1 MATIDVPGQVSVLAD
16 AEEALRKKCSS
27 KEAIRLAYEDL
38 YQEDLIKRLE
48 SELSEAVYRWILDPA
63 DRDAVLANVAIK
75 KLSPDHHVIV
85 EISCTRS
92 PEELLAVRRAYQAR
106 YKHSLEEDVAAH
118 TKGDTRKASR
128 SDAWIFRALGSPC
141 RPSEIAPTSID
152 ITTSNRGGQSD
163 SGGLR
168 SSRDIKSLKVVG
180 VWSQKCYLM
189 IGSLAPLNLLIR
201 WGRINTRVA
210 NSEAKILHEA
220 VKDKEFNHEE
230 IIRILSTRSKMQ
242 LMATFNRYRDDH
254 GTTITK
260 NLEGDSGDEFL
271 KTLRATIRCL
281 NDPKKYFEKVLRN
294 SIRRVGTDED
304 ALTRVIVTRAE
315 KDLKDIKELY
325 YKRNSV
331 PLDQAVAKDTSGDYK
346 ACFLLCWE
354 KKIEHLYLAHFQ
366 VSVKEDAEA
375 LRKACQG
382 WGTDEK
388 AIIAVLGRRNAAQR
402 RQIRHVYEEIYQ
414 EDLIK
419 RLESELSGHFEK
431 AVYRWILDPPDRDA
445 VLANVELK
453 KSGNE
458 HHVIVEI
465 SCTKNPEELLAI
477 RRAYHA
483 RYKRSL
489 EEDVAYHT
497 KGDTRRLLVAL
508 VSAFRYYG
516 EEINTTLAKS
526 EAKKLHEAIKDK
538 KFGNEDVIRILSTR
552 SIAQLQAT
560 FNCYRE
566 EEGTSITKN
575 LPKDSSD
582 EYIAAL
588 RMAVRCLKD
597 PKKFC
602 GDRSRGLEPMRTLL
616 RSDCYEG
623 RKGPERNQELYH
635 KRNNVPLDKAVD
647 KETSGDYKDMLLTL
661 LGNEV

>member
-1 MATIDVPGQVSVLAD
+1 MATVS
-16 AEEALRKKCSS
+16 
-27 KEAIRLAYEDL
+27 
-38 YQEDLIKRLE
+38 
-48 SELSEAVYRWILDPA
+48 
-63 DRDAVLANVAIK
+63 
-75 KLSPDHHVIV
+75 
-85 EISCTRS
+85 
-92 PEELLAVRRAYQAR
+92 
-106 YKHSLEEDVAAH
+106 
-118 TKGDTRKASR
+118 
-128 SDAWIFRALGSPC
+128 
-141 RPSEIAPTSID
+141 AP
-152 ITTSNRGGQSD
+152 
-163 SGGLR
+163 
-168 SSRDIKSLKVVG
+168 K
-180 VWSQKCYLM
+180 
-189 IGSLAPLNLLIR
+189 
-201 WGRINTRVA
+201 
-210 NSEAKILHEA
+210 
-220 VKDKEFNHEE
+220 
-230 IIRILSTRSKMQ
+230 
-242 LMATFNRYRDDH
+242 
-254 GTTITK
+254 
-260 NLEGDSGDEFL
+260 
-271 KTLRATIRCL
+271 
-281 NDPKKYFEKVLRN
+281 
-294 SIRRVGTDED
+294 
-304 ALTRVIVTRAE
+304 
-315 KDLKDIKELY
+315 
-325 YKRNSV
+325 
-331 PLDQAVAKDTSGDYK
+331 
-346 ACFLLCWE
+346 
-354 KKIEHLYLAHFQ
+354 Q

-402 RQIRHVYEEIYQ
+402 RQIRHAYEEIYQ

-453 KSGNE
+453 KSGNKD
-458 HHVIVEI
+458 HVIVEI

-489 EEDVAYHT
+489 EEEVAYHT

-566 EEGTSITKN
+566 QEGTSITKN

-582 EYIAAL
+582 EYIAML

-597 PKKFC
+597 SKKYFEKVLR
-602 GDRSRGLEPMRTLL
+602 RSI
-616 RSDCYEG
+616 EG
-623 RKGPERNQELYH
+623 IGTDEDALTRVIVTRAEKDLKEIKELYH